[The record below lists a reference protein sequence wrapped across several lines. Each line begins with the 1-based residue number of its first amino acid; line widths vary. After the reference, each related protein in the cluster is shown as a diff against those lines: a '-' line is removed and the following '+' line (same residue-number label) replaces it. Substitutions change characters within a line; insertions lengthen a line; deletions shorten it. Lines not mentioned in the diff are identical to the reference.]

1 MLRDVL
7 RITTAGSVDD
17 GKSTLIARLLLDTDS
32 IPQDHISAALGPDS
46 DPSRIAD
53 LLDGLESEKEQGITI
68 DVAHRFFDS
77 ETRRYHL
84 SDSPGH
90 EQYTRN
96 MATAAAGAD
105 VVILVLD
112 ASAGIKPQTQRHLD
126 IAYRLGV
133 RHFIVV
139 ANKFDLV
146 NYSSRVFT
154 RIRGSVDEL
163 LSQYPES
170 DWTVIPASGT
180 EGMAVV
186 KRGPKMRWYRGPT
199 ILEALDKVEPRVS
212 NEGASLLAVQLV
224 QRLGNR
230 RRHYFGT
237 VLRGVV
243 REGMELTILPGK
255 VKGTVSRLSVSGRP
269 STQVESGSEIGFEL
283 LEDRDLER
291 GVILTDSDDVVV
303 SHQWDA
309 TLIWLDEERGVP
321 GRPYIAKVGYQSGRV
336 ILSNATEESGSGNRG
351 REAKVLEP
359 NGTYRATV
367 SSQQDFALAP
377 FREFS
382 EAGRFILV
390 NPEDGQTAA
399 VGFVNYSLRR
409 STNVIPHTFG
419 LDTQKREVLTGGDG
433 RVLWLTGL
441 SGSGKSTIAD
451 AVSKKLT
458 DAGRIVSILDGD
470 NLRQGLNSD
479 LGFAEADRVE
489 NIRRT
494 AEVAKILAETG
505 IVVIVSLI
513 SPYHADRERAR
524 DIVGP
529 DRFSEIYVATP
540 LSLCEKRD
548 PKGLY
553 KKARSGEIPNFTGID
568 APYEEPA
575 KPDLV
580 VEGSGRLG
588 KQVERVLAL
597 ITD

>member
-1 MLRDVL
+1 MLTDVL

-17 GKSTLIARLLLDTDS
+17 GKSTLIARLLLDTNS
-32 IPQDHISAALGPDS
+32 IPQDHISAALGPTA

-112 ASAGIKPQTQRHLD
+112 ASAGIKPQTQRHLG

-133 RHFIVV
+133 RKFIVV

-146 NYSSRVFT
+146 KYSSKVY
-154 RIRGSVDEL
+154 GELHAAVDEL
-163 LSQYPES
+163 FSEYQES
-170 DWTVIPASGT
+170 EWIVIPASGT
-180 EGMAVV
+180 EGTAVV
-186 KRGPKMRWYRGPT
+186 KRGSKMRWYQGPT
-199 ILEALDKVEPRVS
+199 ILQALDNTTVRAPA
-212 NEGASLLAVQLV
+212 EGAPAIAVQLV

-230 RRHYFGT
+230 QRRYFGT
-237 VLRGVV
+237 VLRGTVK
-243 REGMELTILPGK
+243 EDSELSIFPGTAQGTISHL
-255 VKGTVSRLSVSGRP
+255 RVSGRA
-269 STQVESGSEIGFEL
+269 SKRAAAGSEIGFEL
-283 LEDRDLER
+283 REERDVER
-291 GVILTDSDDVVV
+291 GAILAEEGSVVS

-309 TLIWLDEERGVP
+309 TVIWLGAEQGIP
-321 GRPYIAKVGYQSGRV
+321 GRPYIAKMGYQTQRV
-336 ILSNATEESGSGNRG
+336 TISHASEFSRDQHRG
-351 REAKVLEP
+351 PEAKVLEP

-367 SSQQDFALAP
+367 SGQQDFALAP
-377 FREFS
+377 FTEFL

-399 VGFVNYSLRR
+399 VGLVNFSLRR
-409 STNVIPHTFG
+409 SANVLPHSFG
-419 LDTQKREVLTGGDG
+419 LDLKQREKLAGGEG
-433 RVLWLTGL
+433 RVLWFTGL

-451 AVSKKLT
+451 AVSQRLT
-458 DAGRIVSILDGD
+458 DSGRIVSVLDGD
-470 NLRQGLNSD
+470 NLRTGLNSD
-479 LGFAEADRVE
+479 LGFTETDRVE

-494 AEVAKILAETG
+494 AEVAKLLAETG
-505 IVVIVSLI
+505 IVVAVSLI
-513 SPYHADRERAR
+513 SPYRQDRERAR
-524 DIVGP
+524 DIIGH
-529 DRFSEIYVATP
+529 DRFAEIHVATP
-540 LSLCEKRD
+540 LAICEERD

-568 APYEEPA
+568 APYEKPA
-575 KPDLV
+575 HPDLV
-580 VEGSGRLG
+580 VDGSGKLDD
-588 KQVERVLAL
+588 QVRKVLSL
-597 ITD
+597 LED

>member
-17 GKSTLIARLLLDTDS
+17 GKSTLIAHLLLDTDS

-96 MATAAAGAD
+96 IAGAD

-163 LSQYPES
+163 LSPVS
-170 DWTVIPASGT
+170 RIGLDGNFASGT

-212 NEGASLLAVQLV
+212 NEGASSLAVQLV

-237 VLRGVV
+237 VLRGCCP
-243 REGMELTILPGK
+243 R
-255 VKGTVSRLSVSGRP
+255 R
-269 STQVESGSEIGFEL
+269 
-283 LEDRDLER
+283 
-291 GVILTDSDDVVV
+291 
-303 SHQWDA
+303 
-309 TLIWLDEERGVP
+309 
-321 GRPYIAKVGYQSGRV
+321 
-336 ILSNATEESGSGNRG
+336 
-351 REAKVLEP
+351 
-359 NGTYRATV
+359 NGTHYPSRK
-367 SSQQDFALAP
+367 SKGHRL
-377 FREFS
+377 
-382 EAGRFILV
+382 EA
-390 NPEDGQTAA
+390 
-399 VGFVNYSLRR
+399 
-409 STNVIPHTFG
+409 
-419 LDTQKREVLTGGDG
+419 
-433 RVLWLTGL
+433 
-441 SGSGKSTIAD
+441 
-451 AVSKKLT
+451 
-458 DAGRIVSILDGD
+458 
-470 NLRQGLNSD
+470 
-479 LGFAEADRVE
+479 
-489 NIRRT
+489 
-494 AEVAKILAETG
+494 
-505 IVVIVSLI
+505 
-513 SPYHADRERAR
+513 
-524 DIVGP
+524 
-529 DRFSEIYVATP
+529 
-540 LSLCEKRD
+540 
-548 PKGLY
+548 
-553 KKARSGEIPNFTGID
+553 
-568 APYEEPA
+568 
-575 KPDLV
+575 
-580 VEGSGRLG
+580 
-588 KQVERVLAL
+588 
-597 ITD
+597 